1 MSAARPL
8 PTEMKVLMNHIY
20 EYRKGVRRMVLFTCN
35 RKYEDFAT
43 SHLQRLGIPY
53 MLQPAGKRNLN
64 LYFGRSECLDAIK
77 LIITRPLNE
86 LSPEE
91 DFILGAMLGY
101 DICAQCERFCLR
113 KGNARRTQAETA
125 YGQHKHMRNHLERG
139 WKSVKLLP
147 LSTHI
152 SRQHTCRLMSFMPSP
167 THRNS
172 HK

>member
-20 EYRKGVRRMVLFTCN
+20 EYRKGIRRMVLFTCN
-35 RKYEDFAT
+35 RKYEEFAT

-113 KGNARRTQAETA
+113 KGNARRTQAAETQTQTA
-125 YGQHKHMRNHLERG
+125 A
-139 WKSVKLLP
+139 
-147 LSTHI
+147 I
-152 SRQHTCRLMSFMPSP
+152 S
-167 THRNS
+167 
-172 HK
+172 